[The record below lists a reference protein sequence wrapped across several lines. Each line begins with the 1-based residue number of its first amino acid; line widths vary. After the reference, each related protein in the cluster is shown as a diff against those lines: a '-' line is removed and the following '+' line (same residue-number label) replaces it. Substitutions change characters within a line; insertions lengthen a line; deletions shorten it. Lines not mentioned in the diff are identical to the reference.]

1 MNVCVTIGVLEAGGQ
16 LNACHSMGTGQFACL
31 LKRTTA
37 HRQLS
42 PFSPAAAIIAF
53 CFVGRGTLSYG
64 NGI

>member
-1 MNVCVTIGVLEAGGQ
+1 
-16 LNACHSMGTGQFACL
+16 MGTGQFACL

-42 PFSPAAAIIAF
+42 LSPFWPAAAIIAF